1 METLIM
7 ITHSFRGTLTFA
19 VLVGTLL
26 VSCLVGAQTRE
37 QGPWWPHLE
46 WGPDDQ
52 AGASNRI
59 TPEKI
64 LEAVSL
70 VTTGKVYELGQVYE
84 RGMPL
89 IGERTYAMFMPGM
102 PSGGP
107 FTDLALVYND
117 EFLCTE
123 IGQVGTQFDGP
134 GHIGR
139 RMTMADGSVVDVYY
153 NGFTSNEMESPYGL
167 RELGVEHV
175 KPFITRGILID
186 VAGYKGVETL
196 ADSYVVTLADVR
208 GALARQGLNE
218 GDIRNGDALL
228 FNFGWWRLWSDAE
241 RVTGNWPGIGKEVA
255 AWVLERKASMVG
267 SDAATDEPTSWAVH
281 HDLMLLHGVLNLE
294 LMTFETLL
302 ADEVYEFLFVF
313 TPLRLK
319 GATGSP
325 GRPLAIR

>member
-1 METLIM
+1 MM
-7 ITHSFRGTLTFA
+7 FRVLRRFSAPCFCLLA
-19 VLVGTLL
+19 VASMASMASG
-26 VSCLVGAQTRE
+26 QTRE
-37 QGPWWPHLE
+37 EGPWWPHPE
-46 WGPDDQ
+46 WGPHDQ
-52 AGASNRI
+52 SGASNRI
-59 TPEKI
+59 TPEKV

-70 VTTGKVYELGQVYE
+70 VKTGKLYELGHVYE

-89 IGERTYAMFMPGM
+89 IGERTYALFTPGM

-107 FTDLALVYND
+107 FTDLDIVYND

-153 NGFTSNEMESPYGL
+153 NGFTSEELESPYGL

-186 VAGYKGVETL
+186 VAGFKGVDTL
-196 ADSYVVTLADVR
+196 PDGYVVTTADVQ
-208 GALARQGLNE
+208 GALARQGMSE
-218 GDIRNGDALL
+218 ADIRKGDALL

-241 RVTGNWPGIGKEVA
+241 RVTSNWPGIGKEVA
-255 AWVLERKASMVG
+255 EWVLERAPSMVG
-267 SDAATDEPTSWAVH
+267 SDAATDEGTSLAVH
-281 HDLMLLHGVLNLE
+281 HDLMLLHGILNLE
-294 LMTFETLL
+294 FMTFESLL
-302 ADEVYEFLFVF
+302 ADDVYEFLFIF

>member
-1 METLIM
+1 M
-7 ITHSFRGTLTFA
+7 ISHASHRLAISCVCLLTIA
-19 VLVGTLL
+19 SM
-26 VSCLVGAQTRE
+26 VSSALGQTRDE
-37 QGPWWPHLE
+37 GPWWPHPE

-59 TPEKI
+59 IPEKI

-70 VTTGKVYELGQVYE
+70 VRTGKVYELGHVYE

-89 IGERTYAMFMPGM
+89 VGERTYAMFMPDM
-102 PSGGP
+102 PTGGP
-107 FTDLALVYND
+107 FGDQSLVWND

-139 RMTMADGSVVDVYY
+139 RMTMADESTVDVYY
-153 NGFTSNEMESPYGL
+153 NGFTSDEIESPYGL
-167 RELGVEHV
+167 RKLGVENV

-196 ADSYVVTLADVR
+196 PNGYMVTLADVQ
-208 GALARQGLNE
+208 GALARQGL
-218 GDIRNGDALL
+218 GDADIRVGDALL
-228 FNFGWWRLWSDAE
+228 FNFGWWRLWTDAE
-241 RVTGNWPGIGKEVA
+241 SFNSNWPGIGKDVA
-255 AWVLERKASMVG
+255 EWILERRASMVG
-267 SDAATDEPTSWAVH
+267 SDAATDQAAFAVH
-281 HDLMLLHGVLNLE
+281 HDLMLLNGVFNLE
-294 LMTFETLL
+294 FMAFETLL

>member
-1 METLIM
+1 MR
-7 ITHSFRGTLTFA
+7 SGTLSR
-19 VLVGTLL
+19 VLVIFIALGAFLID
-26 VSCLVGAQTRE
+26 SHAQTRD
-37 QGPWWPHLE
+37 QGPWWPHPE

-59 TPEKI
+59 TPEKV

-70 VTTGKVYELGQVYE
+70 IKTGKVYELGHVYE

-89 IGERTYAMFMPGM
+89 LGERTYAMFTPNMPA
-102 PSGGP
+102 GGP
-107 FTDLALVYND
+107 FSDHDLVYND

-134 GHIGR
+134 GHIGK
-139 RMTMADGSVVDVYY
+139 RMTMADESTVDVYY
-153 NGFTSNEMESPYGL
+153 NGFTSAEMESPYGL
-167 RELGVEHV
+167 RELGVENV

-196 ADSYVVTLADVR
+196 PNGYAVTLADVR
-208 GALARQGLNE
+208 GALARQGMND
-218 GDIRNGDALL
+218 GDIRAGDAVL
-228 FNFGWWRLWSDAE
+228 FNFGWWRLWPDADRLYSD
-241 RVTGNWPGIGKEVA
+241 WPGIGRDVA
-255 AWVLERKASMVG
+255 EWVLERKASMVG
-267 SDAATDEPTSWAVH
+267 SDMATDEDANAVH
-281 HDLMLLHGVLNLE
+281 HDLMLLNGVWNLE
-294 LMTFETLL
+294 LMIFDTLL

-325 GRPLAIR
+325 GRPLAIH

>member
-1 METLIM
+1 MLV
-7 ITHSFRGTLTFA
+7 FA
-19 VLVGTLL
+19 VFVGILL
-26 VSCLVGAQTRE
+26 ASCQLGAQTRE
-37 QGPWWPHLE
+37 QGPWWPHPE
-46 WGPDDQ
+46 WGPEDQ

-59 TPEKI
+59 TPQKI

-70 VTTGKVYELGQVYE
+70 VTTGKVYELGHVYE

-89 IGERTYAMFMPGM
+89 LGGRTYAMFTPGM

-107 FTDLALVYND
+107 FTDLAIVYND

-153 NGFTSNEMESPYGL
+153 NGFTSPEMESPYGL

-186 VAGYKGVETL
+186 VAGFKGVETL
-196 ADSYVVTLADVR
+196 ANGYLVTMADVR
-208 GALARQGLNE
+208 GALARQGLDE
-218 GDIRNGDALL
+218 EDIRNGDALL
-228 FNFGWWRLWSDAE
+228 FNFGWWRLWSDAA
-241 RVTGNWPGIGKEVA
+241 RLASNWPGIGKEVA
-255 AWVLERKASMVG
+255 AWMLERKVSMVG
-267 SDAATDEPTSWAVH
+267 SDAATDEATSFAVH

-294 LMTFETLL
+294 FMNFETLL